1 MPVSRTLTFAS
12 FAAALLGLLA
22 AAQPAAAQ
30 VRPQIQSGFGLVV
43 AKFALPEG
51 AVTAYLPDD
60 VTPGETFSGTVEGPD
75 GFVLTFGD
83 QRARTGERFSW
94 AVPAGEPRQRF
105 LITLLDRQGNERSRA
120 SLQTGAA
127 PPRDAAFR
135 FPALIQAGKPIPIRG
150 PLDGDFRTTRVEIAG
165 SAVSPLAESVRR
177 VIVRAPGN
185 LIGPASATLTKAGI
199 EHRGV
204 MRSLSIE
211 MAAPANGASP
221 DTRELT
227 VRGVTGIDRDVPL
240 LIAGDHLYL
249 HATDVAGQ
257 PAFTVRREF
266 NGVRADSEA
275 QLVIPQSVRDEVAVV
290 LRTPQWSR
298 DVDVARQHAD
308 ALNALHFDAL
318 PVAEELLSDSSLG
331 HAAVL
336 AMLAADERRALSLI
350 LASMP
355 DSGVNVQ
362 FLGFLWFL
370 DHHGDARP
378 VHAEAREAALRVLDS
393 FMSTATA
400 QLAVHVVGVTGTDR
414 DIPMLERLYD
424 NGRAGA
430 GGLKDASRSALVRL
444 GSRKHLDDLRTELSQ
459 PLPPDATYRQGVR
472 LSEVLRMAAF
482 AGHPDLVPAVCG
494 HITDP
499 RIVEIDIYVYPD
511 WAAADALNAIV
522 DGTLRAPKRSHEA
535 WTEYCRKTADTS
547 GRKD

>member
-12 FAAALLGLLA
+12 FATALLGLLA

-204 MRSLSIE
+204 VRSLSIE
-211 MAAPANGASP
+211 MAAPAGDASP
-221 DTRELT
+221 ATRELT

-249 HATDVAGQ
+249 RATDVAGQ
-257 PAFTVRREF
+257 PDFTVRREF
-266 NGVRADSEA
+266 SGVRADSEA

-298 DVDVARQHAD
+298 DVEVARQHGD
-308 ALNALHFDAL
+308 ALKALHFDAL

-362 FLGFLWFL
+362 FQGFLWFL
-370 DHHGDARP
+370 DHHRDDARA
-378 VHAEAREAALRVLDS
+378 VNAEARDAALRVLDS

-430 GGLKDASRSALVRL
+430 GGLKDASRAALVRL
-444 GSRKHLDDLRTELSQ
+444 GSQKHLDDLRAELSR

-472 LSEVLRMAAF
+472 LSEVLRIAAF
-482 AGHPDLVPAVCG
+482 AGHRDLVPAVCG

-511 WAAADALNAIV
+511 RSAADTLNAIV
-522 DGTLRAPKRSHEA
+522 DGTLRAPKRSLED
-535 WTEYCRKTADTS
+535 WKTYCRS
-547 GRKD
+547 I